1 MPITGA
7 SHLLGQAVLAD
18 VRESDRVLDMG
29 TGSGDNAI
37 LAASKANDVVAVDI
51 NTRDLRSP

>member
-18 VRESDRVLDMG
+18 VRESDRVLDIG

-37 LAASKANDVVAVDI
+37 VAASKANDVVAVDI
-51 NTRDLRSP
+51 NPRDLRSP